1 MAKTIERIVAIVVIA
16 FCLFLWLEAWLQR
29 RKKTKKTSS
38 GGADDALLGGSGG
51 ISDWLFGT
59 AGFWP
64 GAPETD
70 RPAAGPAWLSP
81 LFPDKPFW
89 DSVLKFGYDLGL
101 APLDEQNYTYEQN
114 QNIADAV
121 DDWKPPLP
129 ADVATGMMNVSTA
142 LTQAQ
147 QDPDSAIFGAAKGM
161 GFF

>member
-16 FCLFLWLEAWLQR
+16 FCLFLWLEAWPQR
-29 RKKTKKTSS
+29 RKKTSS
-38 GGADDALLGGSGG
+38 SGSGG
-51 ISDWLFGT
+51 IGDWLFGT